1 MAIYCLINSLHVH
14 VITQYIDLRQKNG
27 IYYLVNAKLK
37 YLLRQILVLNIAE
50 KLLAGL

>member
-14 VITQYIDLRQKNG
+14 VITQCIDLRQKNG

-37 YLLRQILVLNIAE
+37 YLHCIKTDSRPE
-50 KLLAGL
+50 YS